1 MKQMAGMPIIDLH
14 CDALLKIWEQ
24 KGNLSFADSEKL
36 DVNRNRLHEG
46 GVKVQCYAIYTPV
59 DLPSESRFQCAL
71 DQIHYFYTEVL
82 GKHPEMKQIRDW
94 SDLDRLQD
102 GEIGALLT
110 LEGVEPIGN
119 DLKKLHILYQLGVRS
134 VGLTWNLANLAADG
148 ALEERNGGLTAFGKE
163 IIQFHNER
171 KILTDV
177 SHLCERSFW
186 ETLELAKY
194 PIASHSNARA
204 VCDNPRNLTDEQA
217 KAMFAKGANVHVVYC
232 TMFIND
238 SAPTTIDDL
247 IRHIDHFCSLGG
259 VRHIGLGSDFDGI
272 TKKVVGL
279 EHAGM
284 SQNLINEL
292 LKRYTEDE
300 VRGFAYENFLRN
312 RPV

>member
-1 MKQMAGMPIIDLH
+1 MAGMPIIDLH
-14 CDALLKIWEQ
+14 CDALWKIWEQ
-24 KGNLSFADSEKL
+24 KGNLSFTDSEKL
-36 DVNRNRLHEG
+36 DVNRKRLHEG
-46 GVKVQCYAIYTPV
+46 GVKVQSYAIYTPT
-59 DLPSESRFQCAL
+59 DLPSDSRFQCAL
-71 DQIHYFYTEVL
+71 EQIHYFYAEVL
-82 GKHPEMKQIRDW
+82 DKHPEMKQIRDW

-134 VGLTWNLANLAADG
+134 VGLTWNFANLAADG

-163 IIQFHNER
+163 IIQFLNER
-171 KILTDV
+171 KMLTDV
-177 SHLCERSFW
+177 SHLGERSFW

-217 KAMFAKGANVHVVYC
+217 KALFAKGANVHVVYC

-238 SAPTTIDDL
+238 TTPTTIDDL
-247 IRHIDHFCSLGG
+247 LRHIDHFCSLGG

-272 TKKVVGL
+272 TTKVVGL

-292 LKRYTEDE
+292 LKRYKEEE